1 MNLSKII
8 LGCEQIGYLDHG
20 YVNKKVLE
28 NVYLNSIKFGINTF
42 DTASIYNLGKSEI
55 NLKKIF
61 KKNINKVN
69 IITKGGLNYKFLK
82 KNKKRAIVY
91 SDFSEEFLRNNI
103 KESCNRLN
111 IKRIPLFLIHYP
123 PKDKKTI
130 INVCRYLETFKKENL
145 ILNYGFS
152 NIDYKLFNY
161 AYSKFKIFAVENSL
175 NLFNYKRQIKN
186 FKNIHPD
193 VKKIAHS
200 VLAQGFLSG
209 KYTSEKIFPKSD
221 RRHRMDFFSK
231 KNLSKNYQKILKLK
245 VIADKLGTSIPV
257 LSIGFILQSNYV
269 DSIIIGVKN
278 ENQFNQNLSSLN
290 FKINKNSVRQILK
303 IF

>member
-1 MNLSKII
+1 MHLSKII
-8 LGCEQIGYLDHG
+8 LGCEQIGYIDHG
-20 YVNKKVLE
+20 YINKKALE
-28 NVYLNSIKFGINTF
+28 NVFLNSVKFGINTF

-61 KKNINKVN
+61 NKNINKLN

-82 KNKKRAIVY
+82 KKRRAAVY
-91 SDFSEEFLRNNI
+91 KDFSEEFLRNNI
-103 KESCNRLN
+103 KQSCNRLN
-111 IKRIPLFLIHYP
+111 IKRIPLFLIHRP
-123 PKDKKTI
+123 PKDKKTL

-152 NIDYKLFNY
+152 NINYKLFNY

-175 NLFNYKRQIKN
+175 NLFNYKRQIQN
-186 FKNIHPD
+186 FKNIHPN

-221 RRHRMDFFSK
+221 RRRRMDFFSK
-231 KNLSKNYQKILKLK
+231 KNLAKNYQKILKLK
-245 VIADKLGTSIPV
+245 IIADKLGTSIPI
-257 LSIGFILQSNYV
+257 LSIGFLLQSNYV
-269 DSIIIGVKN
+269 DSVIIGVKN

-290 FKINKNSVRQILK
+290 FTIDKNILRQILK

>member
-1 MNLSKII
+1 MHLSKII
-8 LGCEQIGYLDHG
+8 LGCEQIGYIDHG
-20 YVNKKVLE
+20 YINKKALE
-28 NVYLNSIKFGINTF
+28 NVFLNSVKFGINTF

-61 KKNINKVN
+61 KKNINKLN

-82 KNKKRAIVY
+82 KKRRAAVY
-91 SDFSEEFLRNNI
+91 KDFSEEFLRNNI
-103 KESCNRLN
+103 KQSCNRLN
-111 IKRIPLFLIHYP
+111 IKRIPLFLIHRP
-123 PKDKKTI
+123 PKDKKTL

-152 NIDYKLFNY
+152 NINYKLFNY

-175 NLFNYKRQIKN
+175 NLFNYKRQIQN
-186 FKNIHPD
+186 FKNIHPN

-221 RRHRMDFFSK
+221 RRRRMDFFSK
-231 KNLSKNYQKILKLK
+231 KNLAKNYQKILKLK
-245 VIADKLGTSIPV
+245 IIADKLGTSIPI
-257 LSIGFILQSNYV
+257 LSIGFLLQSNYV
-269 DSIIIGVKN
+269 DSVIIGVKN

-290 FKINKNSVRQILK
+290 FTIDKNILRQILK